1 MIHWLLPGE
10 QEPQCPS
17 RSPSTRRIPPATS
30 TAAAWI
36 AEAHA
41 AWHAEA
47 APDLFGTWLV
57 QTRYGRIGTE
67 GRRLARSFPS
77 EEAARAY
84 LTRLL
89 RRRATAPARLGVP
102 YREIPGR

>member
-1 MIHWLLPGE
+1 MPLTLHATNPARNIH
-10 QEPQCPS
+10 
-17 RSPSTRRIPPATS
+17 R
-30 TAAAWI
+30 
-36 AEAHA
+36 

-67 GRRLARSFPS
+67 GRRLTRSFPT
-77 EEAARAY
+77 EEAARAH
-84 LTRLL
+84 LARLL